1 VCRSSPPGAATI
13 QEAPLRLPLRLKLS
27 LLITA
32 LLTVTVLLV
41 SGFLLR
47 TQQRTLSDEMRKR
60 GLTLAQ
66 NLGAG
71 ARTAL
76 LTQDDFGLQS
86 LVRDVARD
94 ADVAYVAVTDSSGR
108 VVAHSDLALL
118 GRPLERPG
126 SPAPPG
132 EAVVVQTL
140 PLAGHGD
147 VLDFS
152 VPLTFR
158 DVRVG
163 TAYVGF
169 SQAGIVQAVGQART
183 RASAITLAML
193 TIGVAGALGLAAA
206 LARPIVR
213 LMEAT
218 RTVAG
223 GDFSVELPVT
233 TRDELGTLTAAFN
246 DMARS
251 LREKEM
257 IKRAFSRYVAR
268 EVVDEI
274 LKDPEQLNVTG
285 ERREVTV
292 LFCDIR
298 GFTATAEALSPEAVV
313 ELLNAFYDLMIET
326 TFKHDGTLDKF
337 LGDGVM
343 AVFGAPLYRPDHAL
357 MAARTALAMQAAIRE
372 LSARRVAAG
381 QSPLAVGI
389 GLNAGEVIA
398 GTIGSDARMEY
409 TVVGDSVNLA
419 ARLESCAGPGQI
431 LVSAETYARLDG
443 AVRGRPLGRF
453 NVKGRDEAVAVCE
466 LLAGDA

>member
-1 VCRSSPPGAATI
+1 
-13 QEAPLRLPLRLKLS
+13 LPLRVKLS
-27 LLITA
+27 FLIIA
-32 LLTVTVLLV
+32 LLTVTVLFV

-47 TQQRTLSDEMRKR
+47 AQQRTLGDEMRKR
-60 GLTLAQ
+60 GLTIAQ
-66 NLGAG
+66 NLAAG
-71 ARTAL
+71 AKTAL
-76 LTQDDFGLQS
+76 LTQDDLGLQL

-94 ADVAYVAVTDSSGR
+94 ADVAYVAVTDTAGR
-108 VVAHSDLALL
+108 VVAHSDLALVGRGL
-118 GRPLERPG
+118 GRAPLPSG
-126 SPAPPG
+126 GAI
-132 EAVVVQTL
+132 VVQAL
-140 PLAGHGD
+140 PLAGQGE
-147 VLDFS
+147 VVDFS
-152 VPLTFR
+152 VPLVFR
-158 DVRVG
+158 EVRVG

-169 SQAGIVQAVGQART
+169 SQAGIVEAVARART
-183 RASAITLAML
+183 RASVITLAML
-193 TIGVAGALGLAAA
+193 AVGVGGAVGLGAA

-213 LMEAT
+213 LMQGT
-218 RTVAG
+218 RAVAG
-223 GDFSVELPVT
+223 GDFSVVLPVT
-233 TRDELGTLTAAFN
+233 SRDELGTLTESFN

-274 LKDPEQLNVTG
+274 LKDPEQISLTG
-285 ERREVTV
+285 ERRDVTV

-298 GFTATAEALSPEAVV
+298 GFTATAEALPPEAVV

-343 AVFGAPLYRPDHAL
+343 AVFGAPLYRPDHAV

-381 QSPLAVGI
+381 KSPLEVGI

-398 GTIGSDARMEY
+398 GTIGTDARMEY

-431 LVSAETYARLDG
+431 LATAETYARLDG
-443 AVRGRPLGRF
+443 AVHGRPLGRF
-453 NVKGRDEAVAVCE
+453 HVKGRDEAVAVWE
-466 LLAGDA
+466 LLGLEAC

>member
-1 VCRSSPPGAATI
+1 
-13 QEAPLRLPLRLKLS
+13 
-27 LLITA
+27 
-32 LLTVTVLLV
+32 
-41 SGFLLR
+41 
-47 TQQRTLSDEMRKR
+47 
-60 GLTLAQ
+60 
-66 NLGAG
+66 
-71 ARTAL
+71 
-76 LTQDDFGLQS
+76 
-86 LVRDVARD
+86 
-94 ADVAYVAVTDSSGR
+94 
-108 VVAHSDLALL
+108 
-118 GRPLERPG
+118 
-126 SPAPPG
+126 
-132 EAVVVQTL
+132 VQTL
-140 PLAGHGD
+140 PLPGQGD
-147 VLDFS
+147 VVDFS
-152 VPLTFR
+152 VPLIFR

-193 TIGVAGALGLAAA
+193 AIGVGGALGLAAA

-213 LMEAT
+213 LMEGT
-218 RTVAG
+218 RAVAD
-223 GDFSVELPVT
+223 GDFSVALPVT
-233 TRDELGTLTAAFN
+233 SRDELGTLTAAFN

-274 LKDPEQLNVTG
+274 LKDPEQMNLTG
-285 ERREVTV
+285 ERRQVTV

-298 GFTATAEALSPEAVV
+298 GFTATAEALPPEAVV

-343 AVFGAPLYRPDHAL
+343 AVFGAPLYRPDHAI

-372 LSARRVAAG
+372 LSARRAAAG

-398 GTIGSDARMEY
+398 GTLGTDARMEY

-431 LVSAETYARLDG
+431 LVPADTYARLDG
-443 AVRGRPLGRF
+443 AVRGRPLGHF
-453 NVKGRDEAVAVCE
+453 NIKGRDEPVAVWE
-466 LLAGDA
+466 LLAWDA